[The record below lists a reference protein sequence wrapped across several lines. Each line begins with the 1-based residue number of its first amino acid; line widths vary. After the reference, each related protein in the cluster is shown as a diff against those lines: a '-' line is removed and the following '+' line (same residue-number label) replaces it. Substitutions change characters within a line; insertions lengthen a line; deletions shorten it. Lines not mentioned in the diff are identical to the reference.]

1 MKDTIYV
8 FGNWKMNM
16 TEKET
21 SAYFER
27 FLSSCCVAKRYPDC
41 GCSVVVFPPYTS
53 IPETRNCLERH
64 YQRQRAQ
71 CLVEYGAQDVHY
83 AQQGAYTGEISL
95 PMLHELGCTWVLLGH
110 SERRHIFDE
119 TDESISQ
126 KVCACLDSG
135 IRPVLCF
142 GETLDQ
148 RETKKTQ
155 EIVTRQI
162 TSVLSATENHPE
174 RKRLVFAYEPVW
186 AIGTGRAAT
195 PGDAEEICGFAAGV
209 LKQNVGYRELTIPF
223 LYGGSVSPAN
233 AKELLLQEHISG
245 LLVGGASL
253 KPDAF
258 LEIIDRAMEGNVESS
273 R

>member
-1 MKDTIYV
+1 MKDHIFV

-21 SAYFER
+21 AAFFER
-27 FLSSCCVAKRYPDC
+27 FLPSCHATKTYRDC
-41 GCSVVVFPPYTS
+41 RCSVVVFPPYTA
-53 IPETRNCLERH
+53 IPETRNCLERY
-64 YQRQRAQ
+64 YQRQKTQSPVA
-71 CLVEYGAQDVHY
+71 YGAQDVHY

-110 SERRHIFDE
+110 SERRHIFNE
-119 TDESISQ
+119 TDESISR

-142 GETLDQ
+142 GETLDE

-162 TSVLSATENHPE
+162 ASVLSTTENHPE
-174 RKRLVFAYEPVW
+174 RNRLVLAYEPVW

-195 PGDAEEICGFAAGV
+195 PEDAQEICRFATGV
-209 LKQNVGYRELTIPF
+209 LKQNVNFRELTIPV

-233 AKELLLQEHISG
+233 AKELLSQEHISG

-253 KPDAF
+253 KPDSF
-258 LEIIDRAMEGNVESS
+258 VEIVERAMEGNAESPQ
-273 R
+273 

>member
-1 MKDTIYV
+1 MKNTIYV

-16 TEKET
+16 TERET
-21 SAYFER
+21 TAFFER
-27 FLSSCCVAKRYPDC
+27 FLPSLCVTKKHSDC

-53 IPETRNCLERH
+53 IPETRSCLER
-64 YQRQRAQ
+64 YYLRQKAQ
-71 CLVEYGAQDVHY
+71 SPVEYGAQDVHY
-83 AQQGAYTGEISL
+83 AQHGAYTGEISL
-95 PMLHELGCTWVLLGH
+95 PMLHELGCSWVLLGH
-110 SERRHIFDE
+110 SERRHIFNE
-119 TDESISQ
+119 TDENISR
-126 KVCACLDSG
+126 KVRACLDSG

-148 RETKKTQ
+148 RETQKTQ

-162 TSVLSATENHPE
+162 VSVLSATESHPE
-174 RKRLVFAYEPVW
+174 RNRLVLAYEPVW

-195 PGDAEEICGFAAGV
+195 PEDAQEICRFAAGV
-209 LKQNVGYRELTIPF
+209 LKQSAGFGELSIPV

-253 KPDAF
+253 KPDSF
-258 LEIIDRAMEGNVESS
+258 VEIIERAMQGNVESS
-273 R
+273 Q